1 MTDYAAEQEMEV
13 EALRAIL
20 MDEFEGKS
28 AACRSAFSLCCRVQ
42 SGGQVTAPRYE

>member
-20 MDEFEGKS
+20 MDEFEGEEES
-28 AACRSAFSLCCRVQ
+28 EGALAARPRSR
-42 SGGQVTAPRYE
+42 GG